1 MKFCPSCG
9 TSWNEGDLFCSSCG
23 YKIEVENI
31 PASPQEEPVNAHSQ
45 LHICPACNSNS
56 DPDNRFCENC
66 GFDFQS
72 VQHTVSETVKPA
84 EVIHEESVNI
94 PPANVCPGC
103 NSVVTEENRFCEN
116 CGYDLQPPAEPEPAV
131 VVEVKQ
137 PEVVEEV
144 PVVPVAEE
152 QIQVP
157 VCPDCGKPIVEG
169 NRFCDSCGHDFNPVS
184 EPVKIPEP
192 MPVAAPVTQPQ
203 PVAPQPTPVYRQ
215 NEQAGPNVHQPFP
228 KKKKGWLWII
238 IGILA
243 FAGLAAGGWFG
254 YEKLIKE
261 KTPEVTAVDTLDVIN
276 DVIQDTAVADLNTTD
291 TINAD
296 IQEDIVDQNNK
307 KELVNPADNKTK
319 KTDKKQ
325 EKAKTDQK
333 TAKKEVKPVEPEKKE
348 ADKNSGVKVVVDNN
362 KPVVT
367 NAKVLLK
374 YGDSDKAKSSGPKNP
389 VSLTIKKRT
398 VITRITTDHY
408 NDGKGATPG
417 NIIIKDKSGNVVGT
431 FHAAGRNAIDGTANA
446 KWVAEPK
453 ITLEPGGY
461 YISVSD
467 MKSWSKTFFGYG
479 FVIIEGSEQ

>member
-9 TSWNEGDLFCSSCG
+9 ASWNQGDLFCNSCG
-23 YKIEVENI
+23 YKIEEEKFPV
-31 PASPQEEPVNAHSQ
+31 SQQDEPVNTPSQ
-45 LHICPACNSNS
+45 FHICPACSANS

-72 VQHTVSETVKPA
+72 VQQTVPEPEKPDEA
-84 EVIHEESVNI
+84 FPGEPVNI
-94 PPANVCPGC
+94 PPANLCPGC
-103 NSVVTEENRFCEN
+103 NAVVTEENRFCEN
-116 CGYDLQPPAEPEPAV
+116 CGFDLFPPSAENPEPKIT
-131 VVEVKQ
+131 EEIRQ
-137 PEVVEEV
+137 PEIKEEL
-144 PVVPVAEE
+144 PV
-152 QIQVP
+152 VP
-157 VCPDCGKPIVEG
+157 VCPDCGNPIVEG

-184 EPVKIPEP
+184 EPVVIPEP
-192 MPVAAPVTQPQ
+192 VTVAAPVFTPQ
-203 PVAPQPTPVYRQ
+203 PGTPQPTPVYRQ

-261 KTPEVTAVDTLDVIN
+261 KTPEVTAVDTLDVTN
-276 DVIQDTAVADLNTTD
+276 NVIPDTVVADLNITD
-291 TINAD
+291 TAIAD
-296 IQEDIVDQNNK
+296 IQEDAVDQNNK

-325 EKAKTDQK
+325 DKAKTDQK
-333 TAKKEVKPVEPEKKE
+333 AAKKEVKPVEPEKKE
-348 ADKNSGVKVVVDNN
+348 ADKNSGVKVVVDNS

-374 YGDSDKAKSSGPKNP
+374 YGDSEKAKSSGPKNP

-417 NIIIKDKSGNVVGT
+417 NIIIKDKSGNVVGN
-431 FHAAGRNAIDGTANA
+431 FHASGHNASDGTANA
-446 KWVAEPK
+446 KWLAEPK

-479 FVIIEGSEQ
+479 FIVIEGSEQ